1 MANLTEVSQWESVI
15 RQIENGEAATG
26 GADGLANVQAKQ
38 LANRTQWLKTAA
50 NTKVDIS
57 KVFSELNFNRGD
69 SHVLQMERSSL
80 LFICSSVG
88 TSSGPTYQSELLY
101 HYLSSLRTF
110 SLLSN
115 VGEAADKMTV
125 SIKGSTVTI
134 TNNTSRTVSLFVST
148 LIIG

>member
-38 LANRTQWLKTAA
+38 LANRTQWLKTAV

-57 KVFSELNFNRGD
+57 KVFIELNFKRGD

-88 TSSGPTYQSELLY
+88 TSSGPAYQSELLY
-101 HYLSSLRTF
+101 HYLSSLSTF
-110 SLLSN
+110 NLLSN

-125 SIKGSTVTI
+125 SIKGSTVTM
-134 TNNTSRTVSLFVST
+134 TNNTSRAVSLFVST